1 MEMDGLRVTPVK
13 IAEIKVSNSQDE
25 ILVAYSLGSC
35 IGVCLWDPV
44 CCAGGMAHVFLP
56 RPRQS
61 SYVAASG
68 NSEVIPGFFQPQE
81 PNEQPGKYGT
91 MAVSNLANLLVR
103 IGCKRERLMAAIA
116 GGANVI
122 PGLSSPF
129 GEVGMMNLKAVEQ
142 ALADERI
149 EVVGRDTGGNYGRS
163 MYLYVSKGV
172 VRVTSTTGPEKE
184 FRFKE

>member
-1 MEMDGLRVTPVK
+1 
-13 IAEIKVSNSQDE
+13 
-25 ILVAYSLGSC
+25 
-35 IGVCLWDPV
+35 
-44 CCAGGMAHVFLP
+44 
-56 RPRQS
+56 
-61 SYVAASG
+61 
-68 NSEVIPGFFQPQE
+68 
-81 PNEQPGKYGT
+81 
-91 MAVSNLANLLVR
+91 
-103 IGCKRERLMAAIA
+103 MAAIA

-129 GEVGMMNLKAVEQ
+129 GEVGVMNLKAVEQ

-163 MYLYVSKGV
+163 RYLYVSKGV